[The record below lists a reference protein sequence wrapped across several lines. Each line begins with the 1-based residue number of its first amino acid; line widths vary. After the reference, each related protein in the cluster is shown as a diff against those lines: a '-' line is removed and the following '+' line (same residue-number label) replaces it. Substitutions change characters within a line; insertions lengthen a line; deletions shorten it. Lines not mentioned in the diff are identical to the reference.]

1 MSPLL
6 DVDDLR
12 VSYPTRRR
20 DERVKAVDG
29 VSFVMQEGE
38 TLGLIGESGSGKSTL
53 GRALMRLVQ
62 PTAGT
67 ARLRGT
73 DLVALRGRAGRE
85 MSAHLQMV
93 FQDPHASLNPRMRV
107 LASIEEPL
115 AIRRV
120 GDREHR
126 RARALEL
133 FDLVGLSRELGARYP
148 HELSGGQKQRVN
160 IARALVLDPALVV
173 CDEAV
178 SALDVALQ
186 AEILELLRRLQSE
199 LGLAYLFI
207 THDLSVVAHIADR
220 VAVMYLGRLMEIG
233 PVDQLV
239 TRPRHPYTEALVS
252 AQPRI
257 SPDGRERIVLEGDI
271 PSPVHP
277 PSGCRFRTR
286 CRYATERCAEEVP
299 AWREPAPG
307 HRVACHY
314 ADTLELSGVDAAS
327 TSTLDGGRP

>member
-1 MSPLL
+1 MTPLL
-6 DVDDLR
+6 DVEDLH
-12 VSYPTRRR
+12 VSYATRRR

-29 VSFVMQEGE
+29 VSFAVHEGE

-53 GRALMRLVQ
+53 GRALMRLVR
-62 PTAGT
+62 PTAGA

-73 DLVALRGRAGRE
+73 DLVTLRGRAGRE

-93 FQDPHASLNPRMRV
+93 FQDPHASLDPRMRV

-120 GDREHR
+120 GGRERR

-148 HELSGGQKQRVN
+148 HELSGGQKQRVS

-186 AEILELLRRLQSE
+186 AEILELLARLQSE

-207 THDLSVVAHIADR
+207 THDLSVVANIADR
-220 VAVMYLGRLMEIG
+220 VAVMYLGRLMELA
-233 PVDQLV
+233 PVEQLV

-257 SPDGRERIVLEGDI
+257 GGDDGRERIVLQGDI

-286 CRYATERCAEEVP
+286 CRYATRRCAEEVP
-299 AWREPAPG
+299 AWRELGPG
-307 HRVACHY
+307 HRVACHH
-314 ADTLELSGVDAAS
+314 ADALVLSGVGS
-327 TSTLDGGRP
+327 

>member
-1 MSPLL
+1 MTPLL
-6 DVDDLR
+6 DVEDLH

-29 VSFVMQEGE
+29 VSFAMHEGE

-53 GRALMRLVQ
+53 GRALLRLVR
-62 PTAGT
+62 PTAGS

-85 MSAHLQMV
+85 MAALLQMV
-93 FQDPHASLNPRMRV
+93 FQDPHASLDPRMRV

-120 GDREHR
+120 GDRER
-126 RARALEL
+126 RRVRALEL

-148 HELSGGQKQRVN
+148 HELSGGQKQRVS

-186 AEILELLRRLQSE
+186 AEILELLRRLQAE

-220 VAVMYLGRLMEIG
+220 VAVMYLGRLMELG

-257 SPDGRERIVLEGDI
+257 GVDDRRERIVLEGDI

-286 CRYATERCAEEVP
+286 CRYATQRCADEVP
-299 AWREPAPG
+299 AWQELAPG

-314 ADTLELSGVDAAS
+314 ADTLELSGVE
-327 TSTLDGGRP
+327 GGS

>member
-1 MSPLL
+1 MTPLL
-6 DVDDLR
+6 DVEDLY
-12 VSYPTRRR
+12 VSYATRRR

-29 VSFVMQEGE
+29 VSFAVHEGE

-53 GRALMRLVQ
+53 GRALMRLVR

-73 DLVALRGRAGRE
+73 DLVTLRGRAGRE

-93 FQDPHASLNPRMRV
+93 FQDPHAALDPRMRV

-115 AIRRV
+115 AIRRT
-120 GDREHR
+120 GDRERR

-133 FDLVGLSRELGARYP
+133 LDLVGLSRELGARYP

-186 AEILELLRRLQSE
+186 AEILELLATLQSE

-207 THDLSVVAHIADR
+207 THDLSVVANIADR
-220 VAVMYLGRLMEIG
+220 VAVMYLGRLMELG
-233 PVDQLV
+233 PVEQLV

-252 AQPRI
+252 AQPRVGGD
-257 SPDGRERIVLEGDI
+257 DGRERIVLQGDI

-286 CRYATERCAEEVP
+286 CRYATQRCAEEVP
-299 AWREPAPG
+299 AWRELGPG
-307 HRVACHY
+307 HRVACHH
-314 ADTLELSGVDAAS
+314 ADALALTGVGS
-327 TSTLDGGRP
+327 

>member
-1 MSPLL
+1 MTPLL
-6 DVDDLR
+6 DVEDLY
-12 VSYPTRRR
+12 VSYATRRR

-29 VSFVMQEGE
+29 VSFAVHEGE

-53 GRALMRLVQ
+53 GRALMRLVR

-73 DLVALRGRAGRE
+73 DLVTLRGRAGRE

-93 FQDPHASLNPRMRV
+93 FQDPHACLDPRMRV

-115 AIRRV
+115 AIRRG
-120 GDREHR
+120 GDRER
-126 RARALEL
+126 RHTRALEL
-133 FDLVGLSRELGARYP
+133 LDLVGLSRELGARYP

-186 AEILELLRRLQSE
+186 AEILGLLATLQSE

-207 THDLSVVAHIADR
+207 THDLSVVANIADR
-220 VAVMYLGRLMEIG
+220 VAVMYLGRLMEVG
-233 PVDQLV
+233 PVEQLV

-257 SPDGRERIVLEGDI
+257 GGDDGRERIVLQGDI

-286 CRYATERCAEEVP
+286 CRYATQRCTEEVP
-299 AWREPAPG
+299 AWRELGPG
-307 HRVACHY
+307 HQVACHH
-314 ADTLELSGVDAAS
+314 ADALALAGVGS
-327 TSTLDGGRP
+327 

>member
-1 MSPLL
+1 MTPLL
-6 DVDDLR
+6 DVEDLY
-12 VSYPTRRR
+12 VSYATRRR

-29 VSFVMQEGE
+29 VSFAVHEGE

-53 GRALMRLVQ
+53 GRALMRLVR

-73 DLVALRGRAGRE
+73 DLVTLRGRAGRE

-93 FQDPHASLNPRMRV
+93 FQDPHAALDPRMRV

-115 AIRRV
+115 AIRRT
-120 GDREHR
+120 GDRERR

-133 FDLVGLSRELGARYP
+133 LDLVGLSRELGARYP

-186 AEILELLRRLQSE
+186 AEILELLATLQSE

-207 THDLSVVAHIADR
+207 THDLSVVANIADR
-220 VAVMYLGRLMEIG
+220 VAVMYLGRLMELG
-233 PVDQLV
+233 PVEQLV

-252 AQPRI
+252 AQPRVGGD
-257 SPDGRERIVLEGDI
+257 DGRERIVLQGDI

-286 CRYATERCAEEVP
+286 CRYATQRCAEEVP
-299 AWREPAPG
+299 AWRELGPG
-307 HRVACHY
+307 HRVACHH
-314 ADTLELSGVDAAS
+314 ADVLALTGVGS
-327 TSTLDGGRP
+327 

>member
-1 MSPLL
+1 MTPLL
-6 DVDDLR
+6 DVENLH
-12 VSYPTRRR
+12 VSYATRRR
-20 DERVKAVDG
+20 DERVRAVDG
-29 VSFVMQEGE
+29 VSFAVGEGE

-53 GRALMRLVQ
+53 GRALMRLVR

-73 DLVALRGRAGRE
+73 DLLDRGGRAGRE

-93 FQDPHASLNPRMRV
+93 FQDPHASLDPRMRV

-115 AIRRV
+115 AIRRDER
-120 GDREHR
+120 GRR

-133 FDLVGLSRELGARYP
+133 LDLVGLSRELGGRYP

-186 AEILELLRRLQSE
+186 AEILELLATLQSE

-220 VAVMYLGRLMEIG
+220 VAVMYLGRLVELG

-252 AQPRI
+252 AQPRV
-257 SPDGRERIVLEGDI
+257 DGDAGRERIVLQGDI

-286 CRYATERCAEEVP
+286 CRYATRRCAEEEP
-299 AWREPAPG
+299 PWREPGPG
-307 HRVACHY
+307 HRVACHH
-314 ADTLELSGVDAAS
+314 ADTLELAGVGS
-327 TSTLDGGRP
+327 

>member
-1 MSPLL
+1 MTPLL
-6 DVDDLR
+6 DVEDLR

-29 VSFVMQEGE
+29 VSFALDEGE

-53 GRALMRLVQ
+53 GRALLRLVR
-62 PTAGT
+62 PTAGS
-67 ARLRGT
+67 ARLRST

-93 FQDPHASLNPRMRV
+93 FQDPHASLDPRMRV

-115 AIRRV
+115 VIRRA
-120 GDREHR
+120 GDREQR

-173 CDEAV
+173 CDEPV

-186 AEILELLRRLQSE
+186 AEILELLRRLQAD

-220 VAVMYLGRLMEIG
+220 VAVMYLGRLMELG

-257 SPDGRERIVLEGDI
+257 SGEDGRERIVLEGDI

-286 CRYATERCAEEVP
+286 CRYATQRCAEEVP
-299 AWREPAPG
+299 AWRELAPG
-307 HRVACHY
+307 HRVACHH
-314 ADTLELSGVDAAS
+314 ADTLELSGVE
-327 TSTLDGGRP
+327 GGP